1 MYDTLE
7 WEMISMSWEKPYG
20 LVTALLAVL
29 VLGGCAGG
37 MYQQPQVTLQNIQ
50 LGSLGLRG
58 GTMLVNIKVV
68 NPNRF
73 ALQANTLNYDLR
85 ISDTREPGDTAWID
99 FASGRYDQ
107 PFSVGARDSATV
119 QIPVEFTYGG
129 LGGATATVL
138 RTGMFDYSARGTV
151 DVRTPIGPYTVPF
164 QRRGSVS
171 VLGAVR

>member
-1 MYDTLE
+1 MKRNKSL
-7 WEMISMSWEKPYG
+7 
-20 LVTALLAVL
+20 AAVL
-29 VLGGCAGG
+29 ALFAVMLLGACTGG
-37 MYQQPQVTLQNIQ
+37 MYRQPEVTLQNVQ

-58 GTMLVNIKVV
+58 GTLLVNVKVV

-73 ALQANTLNYDLR
+73 ALNANSLSYDLSIADSR
-85 ISDTREPGDTAWID
+85 QEDTASWID
-99 FASGRYDQ
+99 FASGMYEQ

-129 LGGATATVL
+129 LGSATATVL
-138 RTGMFDYSARGTV
+138 RTGAFNYNARGTV

-171 VLGAVR
+171 MLGGAR